1 LFACSRGAQEKVVT
15 RMRLNR
21 QAIAAVCERPGVSI
35 GSLAAAPE
43 RVVQFGEGNFLRSF
57 VDWMID
63 AMNGRGLFGGRVVVV
78 QPIERG
84 TVETLNAQDG
94 LYTLIL
100 RGLQGGQVVEQR
112 RLITAISR
120 GVDPYR
126 DWNAFLAVAEQPEL
140 RFAVSNTTEAGIAYV
155 DEPRPAQ
162 GCPVSFPAKV
172 TAFLSHRFDHFRG
185 DPAKGIV
192 FLPCELIDRNGEQLR
207 SCVLRHAAAWNL
219 GPEFAAWVSQH
230 NRFLNTLVDRIV
242 PGYPH
247 DEASAL
253 AEQLGY
259 QDRLLTTGE
268 IFHIWVIEGDSE
280 IAKELPLAQAGL
292 NVVWTPDLQ
301 PFRTRKVRI
310 LNGAHTM
317 MALAAF
323 LAGLDTVRECVED
336 PVLGAYVRRGVF
348 DEILPL
354 LPLPAQET
362 RAFAEEV
369 MERFA
374 NPFIKHSLISIALNS
389 VSKYR
394 VRVLPSLLEHRNVFR
409 RIPPALTFSLAA
421 LLAFYRGTEIG
432 DGALVGTRGNAPYS
446 VKDDAPV
453 LEAFADQWRAFARHE
468 DAATLCRAILARRD
482 FWGDDL
488 AALPDLLEGVSL
500 HLSHI
505 LQIGIR
511 KALTALA

>member
-1 LFACSRGAQEKVVT
+1 
-15 RMRLNR
+15 MRLNR
-21 QAIAAVCERPGVSI
+21 QAIAAACERFGVSI
-35 GSLAAAPE
+35 GSLATVPE

-63 AMNGRGLFGGRVVVV
+63 AMNSRGLFGGRVVVV

-84 TVETLNAQDG
+84 TVDTLNAQDG

-100 RGLQGGQVVEQR
+100 RGLQAGQVVEQR
-112 RLITAISR
+112 QVITAISR
-120 GVDPYR
+120 GIDPYR

-140 RFAVSNTTEAGIAYV
+140 RFAVSNTTEAGIAYL
-155 DEPRPAQ
+155 DEPPPTHS
-162 GCPVSFPAKV
+162 CPGSFPAKV
-172 TAFLSHRFDHFRG
+172 TAFLHRRFDRFRG
-185 DPAKGIV
+185 DPGKGIV

-219 GPEFAAWVSQH
+219 GPEFTGWVSEH

-247 DEASAL
+247 EEASAL

-259 QDRLLTTGE
+259 EDRLLTTGE
-268 IFHIWVIEGDSE
+268 IFHIWVIEGGGA
-280 IAKELPLAQAGL
+280 IAEELPLTQAGL
-292 NVVWTPDLQ
+292 NVIWTTDLQ

-354 LPLPAQET
+354 LPLPAHET
-362 RAFAEEV
+362 RAFAEDV
-369 MERFA
+369 MERLA
-374 NPFIKHSLISIALNS
+374 NPFIKHNLISIALNS

-394 VRVLPSLLEHRNVFR
+394 VRVLPSLLECRASHHRL
-409 RIPPALTFSLAA
+409 PPALAFSLAA
-421 LLAFYRGTEIG
+421 LLAFYRGTEIK
-432 DGALVGTRGNAPYS
+432 DGVLIATRPSGAYA

-453 LEAFADQWRAFARHE
+453 LEAFADQWHAFARHH
-468 DAATLCRAILARRD
+468 DVTALCRAILARTD
-482 FWGDDL
+482 FWGQDL
-488 AALPDLLEGVSL
+488 SALPDLVEGVSA
-500 HLSHI
+500 HLSRI
-505 LQIGIR
+505 LQVGVRDAIGT
-511 KALTALA
+511 LL